1 MREIKDV
8 KSKLDALS
16 RKAAIDT
23 FKTDTFK
30 TDTFIDT
37 FKTGI
42 SYLYKAIES
51 FPGAATRARQRGDDA
66 QLREAVSLPTS
77 PAAFELMVVDLE

>member
-1 MREIKDV
+1 MRQIKDV

-16 RKAAIDT
+16 RKYLLAA
-23 FKTDTFK
+23 
-30 TDTFIDT
+30 IDT

-51 FPGAATRARQRGDDA
+51 FPGAATRARQRGDEA